1 MRGKKRGSQREKMGK
16 DEGEGSFLFAELLR
30 GKAKKRRVSSLPVPE
45 QAAVASHPHRE
56 LL

>member
-1 MRGKKRGSQREKMGK
+1 MGK

-30 GKAKKRRVSSLPVPE
+30 GKAKKRRVCSLPVPP

-56 LL
+56 LLRFS